1 VVSVNVVDFETPA
14 IVPVTVTVELPMKVE
29 ALYAEVRVSVAFPTV
44 EVVTE
49 AGDRLAVTPAGRPL
63 TESATVL
70 LRPYHAD
77 IATV

>member
-1 VVSVNVVDFETPA
+1 MNGVDFVTPA
-14 IVPVTVTVELPMKVE
+14 LVPVTVTVELPIKVE
-29 ALYAEVRVSVAFPTV
+29 VLYAAVSVSVAFPMV

-77 IATV
+77 TATV